1 MWVIAGIG
9 MLVAHYGVK
18 NHPHARRFDNDD
30 RYVPDKAPLWVP
42 LKYDDK
48 CDDMNQQK
56 AEKSDP
62 EFDLPEVCFI

>member
-18 NHPHARRFDNDD
+18 NHPHARRFNNYD

-42 LKYDDK
+42 LK
-48 CDDMNQQK
+48 
-56 AEKSDP
+56 
-62 EFDLPEVCFI
+62 